1 MKVYKYIKIKLM
13 LLAIV
18 LMGFKVHAQKQ
29 LSLTQVLNLA
39 KQNNLSLQI
48 NQKNEALAK
57 QDYTKS
63 NALFL
68 PQISLNHTAIGTT
81 NPLMAFGS
89 KLNQEILTQQDFNPA
104 LLNDPDYIRNY
115 TTKILVQQPLINADG
130 YFERQAAKLNTAF
143 TTQENIFK
151 TKHIHLEVKKAYM
164 QLQVALKQIE
174 VLQKAQ
180 ETAHANLRFASDHF
194 KQGYL
199 QKSDFLDVEIRVQDV
214 ENQLVSAKS
223 NMLNASNYLSHLLNL
238 SSSEIILPTD
248 ELKPDIHTL
257 DSTYVLPEH
266 RADIQAMSL
275 GYKAQE
281 NLLKSS
287 KMKFLPSLN
296 LFGHVE
302 IHDDKLLGADAK
314 GYLIGAQLSWDV
326 FKGGMHWSDVQKH
339 KIELEKTTLNIEQ
352 YKQQSQLEINKTIR
366 ALFDANNKLKLSYK
380 GVIQSKEALKIRTN
394 RFKQGLEKTADLL
407 MAESKYALKQ
417 LEYLNTIFNYNYT
430 VAYLKL
436 LVNQD

>member
-1 MKVYKYIKIKLM
+1 MKAHKYIKIKLM
-13 LLAIV
+13 LFVIA

-29 LSLTQVLNLA
+29 LSLAEVLNLA

-48 NQKNEALAK
+48 NEKNEALAK
-57 QDYTKS
+57 QNYTKS

-81 NPLMAFGS
+81 NPLMAFGT

-130 YFERQAAKLNTAF
+130 YFERQAAKLNSAY

-164 QLQVALKQIE
+164 QLQVAIKQIE

-180 ETAHANLRFASDHF
+180 ETANANLRFASDHL

-238 SSSEIILPTD
+238 SSSELIQPTD

-257 DSTYVLPEH
+257 DSTYVLPEN
-266 RADIQAMSL
+266 RADIQAMTL
-275 GYKAQE
+275 GYTAQE

-287 KMKFLPSLN
+287 KMKFLPRLN
-296 LFGHVE
+296 LFGHLE
-302 IHDDKLLGADAK
+302 IHDDKLVGTDAK
-314 GYLIGAQLSWDV
+314 GYLIGAQLSWDI
-326 FKGGMHWSDVQKH
+326 FKGGMHWADVQKN

-380 GVIQSKEALKIRTN
+380 GVVQSKEALKN
-394 RFKQGLEKTADLL
+394 K
-407 MAESKYALKQ
+407 
-417 LEYLNTIFNYNYT
+417 
-430 VAYLKL
+430 
-436 LVNQD
+436 NQQI